1 MPVCVIL
8 DDYQNVAL
16 AMADWND
23 LRERLTIR
31 VGTSH
36 VTGAELVTL
45 LADAEIVVMM
55 RERTPFPAELFA
67 ALPKLKLLVTTGMRN
82 ASIDFTAAARHGVTV
97 CGTASAPGT
106 TAELTW
112 GLIHALTRAIPAE
125 NANFHTGGPW
135 QTSVGRD
142 LRGATLGVIGLGNL
156 GQRVA
161 RVGTAFDMR
170 VLGWSRSLT
179 EETAKSVGADRAET
193 LHDLLKQS
201 DIVSIHVPLNA
212 GTRGLIGRDELALM
226 KRQALLI
233 NTSRG
238 PIVEE
243 AALIE
248 ALTSSRIAGAG
259 LDVFDVEPL
268 PGDHPLRGLPNLI
281 ATPHLGYVT
290 RANYRAYFAGVV
302 EDIAR
307 WLDGKPVRVLTG

>member
-1 MPVCVIL
+1 MPTCVIL

-16 AMADWND
+16 AFADWNG
-23 LRERLTIR
+23 LRERIDIR
-31 VGTSH
+31 VSNDHLSGEKLI
-36 VTGAELVTL
+36 AL
-45 LADAEIVVMM
+45 LADAEVVVMM

-67 ALPKLKLLVTTGMRN
+67 ALPRLKLLVTTGMRN
-82 ASIDFTAAARHGVTV
+82 ASIDFAAAARHGVTV

-112 GLIHALTRAIPAE
+112 GLIHALMRQIPAE
-125 NANFHTGGPW
+125 NANFHAGGPW

-161 RVGTAFDMR
+161 RVGVAFDMN
-170 VLGWSRSLT
+170 VLGWSRSLS

-201 DIVSIHVPLNA
+201 DIVSIHVPLNR
-212 GTRGLIGRDELALM
+212 GTRGLIGPAELALM
-226 KRQALLI
+226 KSTALLI

-238 PIVEE
+238 PIVDE

-248 ALTSSRIAGAG
+248 ALKCGRIAGAG
-259 LDVFDVEPL
+259 LDVFDTEPL
-268 PGDHPLRGLPNLI
+268 PTNHPLRGLSNVI

-290 RANYRAYFAGVV
+290 QANYRAYFTGVV
-302 EDIAR
+302 EDISR
-307 WLDGKPVRVLTG
+307 WLDGSPVRVLTG

>member
-1 MPVCVIL
+1 MPTCVIL

-16 AMADWND
+16 ASADWNG
-23 LRERLTIR
+23 LRQRIAIR
-31 VGTSH
+31 VSNDTVAGD
-36 VTGAELVTL
+36 ALIAL

-82 ASIDFTAAARHGVTV
+82 ASIDFAAAARHGVTV

-112 GLIHALTRAIPAE
+112 GLIHALMRAIPAE
-125 NANFHTGGPW
+125 NANFHAGGPW

-161 RVGTAFDMR
+161 RVGVAFDMR

-179 EETAKSVGADRAET
+179 EETAKSLGADRAAT

-212 GTRGLIGRDELALM
+212 GTRGLIGAAEFAVM
-226 KRQALLI
+226 KPTALLI

-238 PIVEE
+238 PIVNE

-248 ALTSSRIAGAG
+248 ALTAGRIAGAG

-290 RANYRAYFAGVV
+290 QANYRAYFTGVV

-307 WLDGKPVRVLTG
+307 WLDNDPVRVITG